1 MRSAKKSM
9 LMLLVL
15 VFTMSLVLAACAG
28 SNNSNSG
35 GNTSTGESSNNTSE
49 GTGDGN
55 SAASNLEP
63 YELKM
68 VFPATKQK
76 DHDVVM
82 AKINEYLKEKINATI
97 DIQPIEWG
105 QWDEKVNLM
114 IASQEPMDIFFT
126 AQWSNYAVNVSKG
139 AFLELDDLLANTEAG
154 QSIVNSLDPAFIN
167 GSKIDG
173 KNYGIPTN
181 KELAAS
187 AGYIYRTDIAEE
199 LGLNMD
205 SVKSNADL
213 GPILQKVKEAKPE
226 MIPLFFRD
234 GENFNVHYLAE
245 FDYLGD
251 ANIPGVLLKDDPNGL
266 TVRPRHEIDRYLEN
280 LKLAHEYFRAGYI
293 NQDATTTTLSAQ
305 DAMKAGNVFMIPASL
320 KPGKD
325 IETESATGLIGKL
338 RQIEVTGATIATSET
353 AGSMLAISRTSD
365 NPERAMMFINL
376 LHTDK
381 YLNNLLNFGIEGEH
395 YALNGDSMMTPTEK
409 TADYA
414 LGSAWMLGS
423 MFLNNLWETED
434 PQKWEQYK
442 EFNASG
448 TVSPGLGFTFN
459 AEPVKTQVAQIVNVR
474 KEYDAQLDTGAV
486 NPDEVLPRYIEKLEA
501 AGLRDI
507 IAEKQRQFD
516 EFKANQ

>member
-1 MRSAKKSM
+1 MKKAKKGM
-9 LMLLVL
+9 LTLLVL
-15 VFTMSLVLAACAG
+15 VFTMSLVLAAC
-28 SNNSNSG
+28 SG
-35 GNTSTGESSNNTSE
+35 GNNGGNNGAKNNTETPGNTTETSN
-49 GTGDGN
+49 GDN
-55 SAASNLEP
+55 SAASNLSP

-68 VFPATKQK
+68 VFPATKQR
-76 DHDVVM
+76 DHDAVIG
-82 AKINEYLKEKINATI
+82 KINEYLKEKINATI

-105 QWDEKVNLM
+105 QWDDKVNLM
-114 IASQEPMDIFFT
+114 IASQEPMDIYFT

-154 QSIVNSLDPAFIN
+154 QSIVNSLDPAFIS
-167 GSKIDG
+167 GSKING
-173 KNYGIPTN
+173 QNYGIPTN

-199 LGLNMD
+199 LGLDMD
-205 SVKSNADL
+205 SIKSNADL
-213 GPILQKVKEAKPE
+213 GPILKQVKEAKPE

-251 ANIPGVLLKDDPNGL
+251 ANIPGVLLKDQPDGL
-266 TVRPRHEIDRYLEN
+266 TVQPRHEIDRYLEN
-280 LKLAHEYFRAGYI
+280 LKLAYEYFQAGYI

-305 DAMKAGNVFMIPASL
+305 DAMKAGNVFMIPSSL

-325 IETESATGLIGKL
+325 IETESATGLVGKL
-338 RQIEVTGATIATSET
+338 KQFEVTGATIATSET

-365 NPERAMMFINL
+365 DPERALMFINL
-376 LHTDK
+376 LHTDE

-395 YALNGDSMMTPTEK
+395 YAMNSDNMMTPTEK

-448 TVSPGLGFTFN
+448 SVSPGLGFTFN

-474 KEYDAQLDTGAV
+474 KEYDPSLDTGAV